1 VQIFG
6 SFDKNADNFA
16 KNAELPHIKQGI
28 PQITSVSTGILAKSF
43 HQKGL

>member
-6 SFDKNADNFA
+6 NFDKNADNFG
-16 KNAELPHIKQGI
+16 KNAEFPHIKQGI
-28 PQITSVSTGILAKSF
+28 TGLTSVSTGILAKSF